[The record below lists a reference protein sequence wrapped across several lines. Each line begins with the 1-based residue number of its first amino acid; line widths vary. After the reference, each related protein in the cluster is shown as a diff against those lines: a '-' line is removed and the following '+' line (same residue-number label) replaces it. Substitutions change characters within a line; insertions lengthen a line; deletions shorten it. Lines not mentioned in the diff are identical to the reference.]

1 MQSCVV
7 NKWLLVMMVTVYE
20 NEIINDVD
28 DVISDVETV
37 HLKDILWYK

>member
-1 MQSCVV
+1 
-7 NKWLLVMMVTVYE
+7 MMVTVYE

-37 HLKDILWYK
+37 HLKDILW